1 MSNNIVRGLF
11 SYRQRIEFLGDP
23 LARYRVLQFCD
34 ITHQEPAVC
43 LTFILLIL
51 LLECLKLGKNA
62 IQRLLPVVIRLQTI
76 ECVLIGLAHDIQ
88 DGINLLYLSPALAE
102 IVDGDLFS
110 LRQLLADFLLSN
122 GKVLRDAIIKAQ
134 SARSLV
140 VQGLHITDQLL
151 PFVE

>member
-1 MSNNIVRGLF
+1 M
-11 SYRQRIEFLGDP
+11 
-23 LARYRVLQFCD
+23 
-34 ITHQEPAVC
+34 
-43 LTFILLIL
+43 

-88 DGINLLYLSPALAE
+88 NGINLLYLSPALAE